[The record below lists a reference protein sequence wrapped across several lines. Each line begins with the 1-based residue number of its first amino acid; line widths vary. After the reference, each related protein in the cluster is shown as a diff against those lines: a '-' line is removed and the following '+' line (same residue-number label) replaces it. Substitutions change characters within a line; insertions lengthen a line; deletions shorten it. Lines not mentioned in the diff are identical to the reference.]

1 MGHDGRELPP
11 HPRQRPSAPDTDPT
25 EVARAIVWPGRT
37 ATLPLHIDPADDGAE
52 AVNDLG
58 DRTRTQFY
66 TRIGLADLLHPS
78 T

>member
-1 MGHDGRELPP
+1 MD
-11 HPRQRPSAPDTDPT
+11 QVSARLADLAPADADPT
-25 EVARAIVWPGRT
+25 EVAMAIVWVVGTPKGQR
-37 ATLPLHIDPADDGAE
+37 PFRVHIDPADDGAE